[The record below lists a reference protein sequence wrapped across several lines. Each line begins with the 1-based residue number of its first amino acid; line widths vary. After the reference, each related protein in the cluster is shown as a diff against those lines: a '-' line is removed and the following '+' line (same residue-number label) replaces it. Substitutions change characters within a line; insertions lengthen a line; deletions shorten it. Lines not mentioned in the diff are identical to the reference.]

1 MPEPLNLDVPARA
14 EAAQGVRE
22 LLRRHLAG
30 RMAARELADA
40 ELVVTELLS
49 NSMRHAGIARNDPL
63 RVRVSTD
70 RGVLHLEVED
80 EGRTGAVRIRN
91 ADPVAGGVGLKLV
104 DALALAWGVERGS
117 HTTVW
122 ADLPF
127 HPAG

>member
-1 MPEPLNLDVPARA
+1 MPDPLNLNVPARA

-30 RMAARELADA
+30 RMAEHELADA

-49 NSMRHAGIARNDPL
+49 NSMRHAGIARNAPL

-70 RGVLHLEVED
+70 GAVLHLEVED
-80 EGRTGAVRIRN
+80 GGRTGAVRIRES
-91 ADPVAGGVGLKLV
+91 DPVTGGIGLKLV

-117 HTTVW
+117 RTTVW

-127 HPAG
+127 HPTG

>member
-30 RMAARELADA
+30 RLDERELADA

-49 NSMRHAGIARNDPL
+49 NSMRHAGIPRNAPL
-63 RVRVSTD
+63 AVRVSTG

-80 EGRTGAVRIRN
+80 SGHAGAVRIRD
-91 ADPVAGGVGLKLV
+91 ADPITGGIGLKLV
-104 DALALAWGVERGS
+104 DALALAWGVHRDER
-117 HTTVW
+117 TTVW
-122 ADLPF
+122 VDLPF
-127 HPAG
+127 RATG